1 MADPVDSS
9 QAQAEQKEAA
19 LVAYHRAQASVP
31 RHRFGLA
38 YLALAVILGAAV
50 GLFVV
55 FASNGGKDSSPAWS
69 AWEPTKDGVER
80 LDEIGRYVSHQ
91 YALPSGRVLVTP
103 FSTPPVVRLGNQLAA
118 VRAIRITTGLPGE
131 SVNDSQIIDATNVW
145 AYELCGGGKDC
156 ALSDGS
162 ASASRG
168 RLLQRESLELALYT
182 FKFEPAINYVVTYFP
197 PVPKRDPAAIVLTRE
212 ALEEPLKHPLAQ
224 TLPPPRTRL
233 MPGQLSGNDLAV
245 LDRYITRAYSLSG
258 EQLQD
263 GSPVLVL
270 RPAAS

>member
-1 MADPVDSS
+1 VADPVDP
-9 QAQAEQKEAA
+9 QEQPEQKEAA
-19 LVAYHRAQASVP
+19 LVSHHRAHVGVP

-38 YLALAVILGAAV
+38 YLALAAILGAAV

-55 FASNGGKDSSPAWS
+55 FTTNGGRQSGQEWS
-69 AWEPTKDGVER
+69 AWQPTKEGVQR

-118 VRAIRITTGLPGE
+118 VRVIRIATGLPGE
-131 SVNDSQIIDATNVW
+131 TVGDSQIIDASNAW
-145 AYELCGGGKDC
+145 AYELCGEGKNC
-156 ALSDGS
+156 AISDGNTS
-162 ASASRG
+162 VSRG

-182 FKFEPAINYVVTYFP
+182 FKFEPTIDFVVTYFP
-197 PVPKRDPAAIVLTRE
+197 PVPKHDPAAIVLTRQ
-212 ALEEPLKHPLAQ
+212 ALQEPLKHPLAQ
-224 TLPPPRTRL
+224 TLPPPTTRL
-233 MPGQLSGNDLAV
+233 VPGALSGRDLAV
-245 LDRYITRAYSLSG
+245 IDRYIPQAYTFTG

-270 RPAAS
+270 RPAS

>member
-1 MADPVDSS
+1 MADPVDSG
-9 QAQAEQKEAA
+9 QEQAEQKEAA

-38 YLALAVILGAAV
+38 YLALAAILGAAV

-55 FASNGGKDSSPAWS
+55 FASNGGKDSGPAWS
-69 AWEPTKDGVER
+69 AWEPTKDGVQR

-91 YALPSGRVLVTP
+91 YALPSGRTLVTP

-131 SVNDSQIIDATNVW
+131 TANDSQIIDATNAW
-145 AYELCGGGKDC
+145 AYELCGAGKDC
-156 ALSDGS
+156 AISDGN
-162 ASASRG
+162 ASAARG

-182 FKFEPAINYVVTYFP
+182 FKFEPVIDYVITYFP
-197 PVPKRDPAAIVLTRE
+197 PAPKRDPAAIVLSRQS
-212 ALEEPLKHPLAQ
+212 LEEPLKHPLAN
-224 TLPPPRTRL
+224 TLPPPTTRL
-233 MPGQLSGNDLAV
+233 VPGALNSRDLAV
-245 LDRYITRAYSLSG
+245 LDRYITQAYTFTG

-270 RPAAS
+270 RPAT

>member
-1 MADPVDSS
+1 VAEPVDKS
-9 QAQAEQKEAA
+9 QAQPDEKEAA
-19 LVAYHRAQASVP
+19 LVANVRAQTSVP

-38 YLALAVILGAAV
+38 YLALAAILGAAV

-55 FASNGGKDSSPAWS
+55 FTTNGGRQADQEWS
-69 AWEPTKDGVER
+69 AWQPTKNGVQG

-91 YALPSGRVLVTP
+91 YALPSGRTLVTP

-118 VRAIRITTGLPGE
+118 VRVIRIATGLPGE
-131 SVNDSQIIDATNVW
+131 SIGDSQIIDASSAW
-145 AYELCGGGKDC
+145 AYELCGEGKDC
-156 ALSDGS
+156 AISDGDPS
-162 ASASRG
+162 PSRG

-182 FKFEPAINYVVTYFP
+182 FKFEPSIDYVITYFP
-197 PVPKRDPAAIVLTRE
+197 PIPKSDPAAIVLTRKS
-212 ALEEPLKHPLAQ
+212 LEEPLKHPLAR

-233 MPGQLSGNDLAV
+233 EPGQLSGRDLAV
-245 LDRYITRAYSLSG
+245 INRYITQAYTFTG

-270 RPAAS
+270 RPAN

>member
-1 MADPVDSS
+1 MADPVDGGET
-9 QAQAEQKEAA
+9 QAEQKEAA

-38 YLALAVILGAAV
+38 YLVLAAIMGAAV

-55 FASNGGKDSSPAWS
+55 FTTNGGRESDQKWS
-69 AWEPTKDGVER
+69 AWQPTKEGVAR

-91 YALPSGRVLVTP
+91 YALASGRVLVTP

-118 VRAIRITTGLPGE
+118 VRVIRIATGLPGE
-131 SVNDSQIIDATNVW
+131 TVSDSQIIDASSTW
-145 AYELCGGGKDC
+145 AYELCGEGKDC
-156 ALSDGS
+156 AISEGA
-162 ASASRG
+162 ASAARG

-182 FKFEPAINYVVTYFP
+182 FKFEPTIDFVIAYFP
-197 PVPKRDPAAIVLTRE
+197 PVPKGSPAAIVLSRQ
-212 ALEEPLKHPLAQ
+212 ALKEPLKHPLAQ
-224 TLPPPRTRL
+224 TLPPPKTRL
-233 MPGQLSGNDLAV
+233 VPGQLSGRDLTV
-245 LDRYITRAYSLSG
+245 INRYITRAYTFSG

-270 RPAAS
+270 RPAS

>member
-9 QAQAEQKEAA
+9 QAEAEQKEAA

-38 YLALAVILGAAV
+38 YLALAAILGAAV

-55 FASNGGKDSSPAWS
+55 FASNGGKDSSTAWS

-131 SVNDSQIIDATNVW
+131 SVSDSQIIDATKVW

-156 ALSDGS
+156 ALSDGN

-168 RLLQRESLELALYT
+168 RLLQRQSLELALYT
-182 FKFEPAINYVVTYFP
+182 FKFEPAIDYVVAYFP
-197 PVPKRDPAAIVLTRE
+197 PVPKSDPAAIVLTRQ

-233 MPGQLSGNDLAV
+233 MPGQLSGQDLAV
-245 LDRYITRAYSLSG
+245 LDRYITRAYSFAG